1 MDKVIIMGRDL
12 YCENAQLK
20 KQLVDCDTLNVLK
33 ELKEALYVEVYEN
46 TEMREVIDW
55 GDIMEVLN
63 FYAQEFG
70 GKI

>member
-1 MDKVIIMGRDL
+1 MDKVAIMGRDL
-12 YCENAQLK
+12 YCENDQLK
-20 KQLVDCDTLNVLK
+20 KKLVDCDTLNVLK

-55 GDIMEVLN
+55 DDIVEVLN

>member
-1 MDKVIIMGRDL
+1 MGRNL
-12 YCENAQLK
+12 YSENAQLK

-55 GDIMEVLN
+55 DDIVEVLN

>member
-1 MDKVIIMGRDL
+1 MDKVVIMGRDL

-20 KQLVDCDTLNVLK
+20 KQLVDCDTLNVLR

-55 GDIMEVLN
+55 DDIVKVLN

>member
-1 MDKVIIMGRDL
+1 MGRDL

-20 KQLVDCDTLNVLK
+20 NQLADCDTLNVVK

-55 GDIMEVLN
+55 DDIVEVLN

>member
-1 MDKVIIMGRDL
+1 MDKVVVMGRDL

-33 ELKEALYVEVYEN
+33 ELKEALYVEVYED

-55 GDIMEVLN
+55 DDIVEVLN

>member
-55 GDIMEVLN
+55 DDIMEVLN

>member
-1 MDKVIIMGRDL
+1 MDKVTIMGRDL

-55 GDIMEVLN
+55 DDIVEVLN

>member
-1 MDKVIIMGRDL
+1 MDKVVIMGRDL

-55 GDIMEVLN
+55 DDIMEVLN

>member
-20 KQLVDCDTLNVLK
+20 KQLADCDTLNVLK

-55 GDIMEVLN
+55 DDIVEVLN

>member
-1 MDKVIIMGRDL
+1 MDKVVIMGRDL

-55 GDIMEVLN
+55 DDIVEVLN

>member
-1 MDKVIIMGRDL
+1 MDKVTIMGRDL

-46 TEMREVIDW
+46 TEMREVIDRD
-55 GDIMEVLN
+55 DIVEVLN

>member
-1 MDKVIIMGRDL
+1 MDKVAIMGRDL

-55 GDIMEVLN
+55 DDIVEVLN

>member
-1 MDKVIIMGRDL
+1 MDKVVIMGRDL

-20 KQLVDCDTLNVLK
+20 KQLVDCDTLNVLR

-55 GDIMEVLN
+55 DDIVEVLN

>member
-1 MDKVIIMGRDL
+1 MGRDL
-12 YCENAQLK
+12 YCENAQIK

-55 GDIMEVLN
+55 DDIVEVLN